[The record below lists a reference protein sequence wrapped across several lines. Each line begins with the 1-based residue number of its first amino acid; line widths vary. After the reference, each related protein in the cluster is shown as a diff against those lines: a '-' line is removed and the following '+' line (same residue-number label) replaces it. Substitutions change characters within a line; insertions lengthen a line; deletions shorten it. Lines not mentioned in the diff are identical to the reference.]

1 MLGCLSFKVGKEKP
15 LPKDSSAIAY
25 SSLRRRT
32 LLIFRLA
39 LSISSSYFIYFFC
52 SFFISRQRGSE
63 WKNRLHRK
71 NALKFKTTTLV
82 LKGLLIKVGQFMS
95 ARVDILPE
103 AYTSVLSLLQDQVTP
118 ANYDEIKARL
128 TKELGAAPET
138 VFEVFDV
145 VPIASASLGQVHRAT
160 LKRTRKADSGP
171 RPSEHRPLTEEAEG
185 EGTELLTVAVKVQY
199 PGIEAI
205 VKTDLEAIRLIVS
218 LLKRVFPNIRF
229 DVLMDEFSRIVH
241 QELNYVT
248 EGRRAEQFYENFESD
263 ERIVV
268 PKVIWSHTTSRVL
281 TLEFVD
287 GIKISQIDQLE
298 KAGIDKGEVAT
309 LLVESYMK
317 QILKHRFFHGDPHPG
332 NLFVQKGPR
341 LVFVDFG
348 LMQAINIKMHQGIQL
363 MIMAI
368 IDRDIPA
375 ISKSLFD
382 LGFISRAEKMESIE
396 KMVSFFMDRYRDL
409 PPRSYQDITIA
420 HIAEDFKILFKVYP
434 GLQIPNHFILV
445 GRTAGML
452 NGLCSQL
459 APELNMIELAKPH
472 AKRFIASADWSTEF
486 FSKGK
491 ELVTTLL
498 ALPGTLKD
506 FLDYAN
512 SGQFRTLM
520 HSEALTSIL
529 TKIYTLAFRTVLVLW
544 VLGVSFLYQDRV
556 GDVMSL
562 ISLGLGTLII
572 IPSLVLITS
581 FLRWR

>member
-1 MLGCLSFKVGKEKP
+1 MLNN
-15 LPKDSSAIAY
+15 SSATDHT
-25 SSLRRRT
+25 SLRKRS

-39 LSISSSYFIYFFC
+39 LSITSGYFVYFLC
-52 SFFISRQRGSE
+52 SFFISKERGRL

-71 NALKFKTTTLV
+71 NALKFKNTTLA

-103 AYTSVLSLLQDQVTP
+103 AYTDVLSLLQDQVPP
-118 ANYDEIKARL
+118 ADFDEIKSRL
-128 TKELGAAPET
+128 TKELGAPPEA
-138 VFEVFDV
+138 VFETFDV

-160 LKRTRKADSGP
+160 LRRTSLLA
-171 RPSEHRPLTEEAEG
+171 SEPGSSEQKTSDNESFEFLS
-185 EGTELLTVAVKVQY
+185 VAVKVQY

-218 LLKRVFPNIRF
+218 VLQRFFRNIRF
-229 DVLMDEFSRIVH
+229 DVLMDEFSRIVQ
-241 QELNYVT
+241 QELNYIM
-248 EGRRAEQFYENFESD
+248 EGRQAEQFHQNFESD

-287 GIKISQIDQLE
+287 GIKISLIDQIE

-348 LMQAINIKMHQGIQL
+348 LMQSINIKMHQGMQR
-363 MIMAI
+363 MIIAI

-375 ISKSLFD
+375 ISGALLD
-382 LGFISRAEKMESIE
+382 LGFISRTEKMEGIE
-396 KMVSFFMDRYRDL
+396 KTVCFFMDRYRDL
-409 PPRSYQDITIA
+409 PPRSYQEITISQ
-420 HIAEDFKILFKVYP
+420 IAEDFSILFKIYP

-459 APELNMIELAKPH
+459 APDLNIIELAKPH
-472 AKRFIASADWSTEF
+472 AKRFVSSADWSTEF
-486 FSKGK
+486 FTKGK

-520 HSEALTSIL
+520 HSEDLSDILSKIYALAYRTIL
-529 TKIYTLAFRTVLVLW
+529 TIW
-544 VLGVSFLYQDRV
+544 VLGMALLYRERV
-556 GDVMSL
+556 DEAMSL
-562 ISLGLGTLII
+562 ISLGLGTLIV
-572 IPSLVLITS
+572 IPSLVLISS
-581 FLRWR
+581 FLRRR